1 VVLNQSNPTDDLLPV
16 ALWVAPVADLG
27 GVARHF
33 IDVAK
38 AGIPGYRLVFLVPSG
53 ELADALDAAG
63 ADVIQGNFG
72 VAAGLPKSIRS
83 LRRAAITRGVK
94 VVHTH
99 LAFAD
104 IAAAL
109 TPLPRGVVR
118 ISSEHGIADP
128 EIYQSSALKARLM
141 KAVHHWRS
149 GRFARIIAVA
159 KSTADVMAKH
169 WKPKTPVAL
178 VYNGVD
184 TPEGS
189 RRPAGDGPATRILS
203 LSRLSHEKRI
213 GELLRGFA
221 EYQKRHPEAVLTV
234 AGTGPDQD
242 ELRGEA
248 KRLGIWKSVE
258 FPGFIDAATAMQDAQ
273 VLVQLSKWENCSYT
287 LVDAR
292 VRGLGIVA
300 TRVGGNPEIVSEA
313 SLIDDL
319 EPTVIADAIERQSVA
334 NLTEAWPSV
343 AQMCAQIAA
352 VYREVARV

>member
-1 VVLNQSNPTDDLLPV
+1 VVLNQSTPTDELLPV

-38 AGIPGYRLVFLVPSG
+38 AGIPGFRTVFLVPRG
-53 ELADALDAAG
+53 DLADALDSAG

-72 VAAGLPKSIRS
+72 VAAGLPKSIHA
-83 LRRAAITRGVK
+83 LRRTVITRGVS

-128 EIYQSSALKARLM
+128 EIYQTNPLKARLM
-141 KAVHHWRS
+141 KAVHHWRT
-149 GRFARIIAVA
+149 GRFETIIAVA
-159 KSTADVMAKH
+159 KSTAEVMAKH
-169 WKPKTPVAL
+169 WQPKVPVVL
-178 VYNGVD
+178 IYNGVD
-184 TPEGS
+184 TPQG
-189 RRPAGDGPATRILS
+189 RRKPAGATPATRILS

-221 EYQKRHPEAVLTV
+221 EYLKRHPSAVLTV

-248 KRLGIWKSVE
+248 KRLGIWGNVE
-258 FPGFIDAATAMQDAQ
+258 FPGFVDAATAMASAE

-300 TRVGGNPEIVSEA
+300 TPVGGNPEIVSEA
-313 SLIDDL
+313 SLVDDL
-319 EPTVIADAIERQSVA
+319 NPSAIADAIERQSVG

-343 AQMCAQIAA
+343 AQMCEQIAA
-352 VYREVARV
+352 VYRKVARV